1 MKKKKNSANQNLT
14 QKQGQA
20 LVTLARHAIQ
30 ERITRSKELDDSVI
44 TILQDKRL
52 QETQGVFVTLNMD
65 GQLRGCIGTLTATE
79 SIVDGVTRNAL
90 NAALH
95 DHRFT
100 PVLPEE
106 IDSIDIEVSVL
117 TAPVPVEYTD
127 GVDLL
132 SKLRPGVD
140 GVIIRQGAARATFL
154 PQVWDQ
160 LSGPEEFL
168 THLCLKAGLA
178 GEAWQI
184 SKVDV
189 LIYQVQHFEEKK

>member
-1 MKKKKNSANQNLT
+1 MKKKKSTNHNLT

-20 LVTLARHAIQ
+20 LVALARHSIR
-30 ERITRSKELDDSVI
+30 ERVTRSAALDEPVVN
-44 TILQDKRL
+44 ILQDKRL
-52 QETQGVFVTLNMD
+52 QEKQGTFVTLNQN

-79 SIVDGVTRNAL
+79 SILDSVKRNAL

-95 DHRFT
+95 DHRFSPIT
-100 PVLPEE
+100 PEE
-106 IDSIDIEVSVL
+106 MDSIDIEVSIL
-117 TAPVPVEYTD
+117 TDPVPVEYSD
-127 GVDLL
+127 GADLL
-132 SKLRPGVD
+132 SKLRPGTD

-178 GEAWQI
+178 GEAWQTSRI
-184 SKVDV
+184 EV
-189 LIYQVQHFEEKK
+189 LIYQVQSFEEKK

>member
-1 MKKKKNSANQNLT
+1 MKKKKKNTNQNLT

-20 LVTLARHAIQ
+20 LVALARHAIR
-30 ERITRSKELDDSVI
+30 ERVTRSAALDEAVV
-44 TILQDKRL
+44 TLLQDKRL
-52 QETQGVFVTLNMD
+52 QEKQGTFVTLNQN

-79 SIVDGVTRNAL
+79 SIVDSVKRNAL

-95 DHRFT
+95 DHRFS
-100 PVLPEE
+100 PISPEE
-106 IDSIDIEVSVL
+106 MDSIDIEVSIL
-117 TAPVPVEYTD
+117 TDPAPVEYTD
-127 GVDLL
+127 GADLL
-132 SKLRPGVD
+132 SKLRPGTD

-178 GEAWQI
+178 GEAWQTSRI
-184 SKVDV
+184 EV
-189 LIYQVQHFEEKK
+189 LIYQVQYFEEKK